1 MNGNIQTPGFLTLM
15 RGFLKEE
22 LGRVEGAGVAMIG
35 LLYVNCLK
43 NNNSQV
49 TGLDPM
55 ALCVFR
61 QFLLEAEGSPFLEAD
76 LSVSAHAGVIAC
88 DFFAALSCFAR
99 SQ

>member
-1 MNGNIQTPGFLTLM
+1 MCPRIRP
-15 RGFLKEE
+15 RGEWE
-22 LGRVEGAGVAMIG
+22 HSDAGVPDADEGVPGEGGGAERGAMIG

-76 LSVSAHAGVIAC
+76 LSVSAHARVIAC
-88 DFFAALSCFAR
+88 DFFSPL
-99 SQ
+99 